1 VSAPSEDRPTLRK
14 SIGGLGFFSLAFGSM
29 IGIGWVTA
37 MGGWLANAGPVGAI
51 LGFAL
56 GGTLMVFI
64 GLCYAELTPML
75 PLAGGEVAYAY
86 KASGT
91 GKAFLFGWFL
101 AFGYLS
107 VSAFEAISIG
117 LILSYMLPW
126 IDVWPLYQVGGA
138 TVYASHLA
146 LALLF
151 TGVITG
157 INYIGVRW
165 AAGFQILLT
174 GAFVAVTLVFIA
186 AGLTGGE
193 LAHIDPPFAAV
204 GTGGILAGIAAVFVT
219 APFWYVGFD
228 TIAQGAEEAKV
239 GLPPR
244 RLGALILVSI
254 AGATLFYL
262 VLILAVAM
270 TGPWTAIVDGRLP
283 TAEAFGAAFGS
294 PLLVNLVL
302 VAALIGLFTSWNGFF
317 LAGTRV
323 LFALGRGQMVPV
335 WLGATHPRFGTPG
348 NAILLAGAVT
358 FLGAMLGRGAML
370 SFVDVGSFC
379 IALAFFGVAH
389 STLRLR
395 RIEPD
400 RPRPYRIPGGKLV
413 PRVAL
418 AGAFFILA
426 VMLIPGTGA
435 TLGWPLE
442 WVILVSFSMLGAL
455 FWRLGKGPRAQT
467 TDRER
472 DRLVLGEGD

>member
-1 VSAPSEDRPTLRK
+1 VSSTSDSRPTLRR

-37 MGGWLANAGPVGAI
+37 MGGWLSDAGPVGAM

-117 LILSYMLPW
+117 LILSYLLPW
-126 IDVWPLYQVGGA
+126 IDVWPLYEVGGF

-151 TGVITG
+151 TGVITA
-157 INYIGVRW
+157 INYVGVRW

-174 GAFVAVTLVFIA
+174 GAFVAVTVVFIA
-186 AGLTGGE
+186 AGVVGGE
-193 LAHIDPPFAAV
+193 LVHLDPPFAAV
-204 GTGGILAGIAAVFVT
+204 GSVGVLGGIAAVFVT

-228 TIAQGAEEAKV
+228 TIAQGAEEAK
-239 GLPPR
+239 GDLPPR
-244 RLGALILVSI
+244 RLGTLILVSI
-254 AGATLFYL
+254 VGATLFYL
-262 VLILAVAM
+262 VLILAVGM
-270 TGPWTAIVDGRLP
+270 SGPWTAIVDGRLP
-283 TAEAFGAAFGS
+283 TAEAFEAAFGS

-302 VAALIGLFTSWNGFF
+302 IAALIGLFTSWNGFF

-323 LFALGRGQMVPV
+323 LFALGRGRMVPE
-335 WLGATHPRFGTPG
+335 WLGATHPRFGTPA
-348 NAILLAGAVT
+348 NAILLAGVIT

-395 RIEPD
+395 RTEPD
-400 RPRPYRIPGGKLV
+400 RPRPYRIPGGSLV

-418 AGAFFILA
+418 VGAFFILS
-426 VMLIPGTGA
+426 VMLIPGSGA

-442 WVILVSFSMLGAL
+442 WLILLGFSLLGAL
-455 FWRLGKGPRAQT
+455 FWRLGRRLRART
-467 TDRER
+467 TRAER
-472 DRLVLGEGD
+472 DRLVLGEGG